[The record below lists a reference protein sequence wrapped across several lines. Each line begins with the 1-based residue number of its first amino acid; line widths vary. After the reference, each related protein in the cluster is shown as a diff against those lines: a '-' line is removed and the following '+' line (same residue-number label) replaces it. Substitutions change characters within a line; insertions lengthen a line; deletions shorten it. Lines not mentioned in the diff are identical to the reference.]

1 MFLHHAFR
9 ALALPVFIVHLR
21 RPLCSLWSK
30 LQLQQMAWT
39 PWISRWSWSADGEAE
54 KKTTTVV
61 FCQSRFRIR
70 ILLSLFFF
78 CHDLWRC
85 VSVSI
90 NFQATFGSSQ
100 ALRQL
105 PGLNSAGKRSASSV
119 SICAADVL
127 INISCCLLDL
137 SSELHNSRR
146 GPSTLSL
153 PRCTELKSLDL
164 KTSSSIQIRKCEN
177 VWVQIVAMFL
187 SQTVTVLGLPSLR
200 QELKELEEQREQR
213 RPEVEVNTGP
223 GWGEMLNS
231 EWLGFWFEFTST
243 DLITQKTFNNFVV
256 KRTGCVKDSMSPTLQ
271 DLETQ
276 TQILH
281 EDAQLRKVWI
291 PRCASLEVW
300 EMNAIGDTKSS
311 TTKSWWGTSVNYQ
324 WRCQFPIRL
333 VLGMSSFWEMLRVKK
348 GQTRVCPVCSNVS
361 YCLPQ
366 LGFRCWHLCDKIN
379 TKNRPSRLQ
388 MKNLSCIGSRDDWW

>member
-1 MFLHHAFR
+1 MHF
-9 ALALPVFIVHLR
+9 VHWHCQ
-21 RPLCSLWSK
+21 CSLFISAG
-30 LQLQQMAWT
+30 LCAAYEASCSC
-39 PWISRWSWSADGEAE
+39 SRWPGHHGYQGEAGVLMVKRK

-137 SSELHNSRR
+137 SSELHNSRS

-223 GWGEMLNS
+223 G
-231 EWLGFWFEFTST
+231 
-243 DLITQKTFNNFVV
+243 
-256 KRTGCVKDSMSPTLQ
+256 
-271 DLETQ
+271 
-276 TQILH
+276 
-281 EDAQLRKVWI
+281 
-291 PRCASLEVW
+291 
-300 EMNAIGDTKSS
+300 
-311 TTKSWWGTSVNYQ
+311 
-324 WRCQFPIRL
+324 
-333 VLGMSSFWEMLRVKK
+333 
-348 GQTRVCPVCSNVS
+348 
-361 YCLPQ
+361 
-366 LGFRCWHLCDKIN
+366 
-379 TKNRPSRLQ
+379 
-388 MKNLSCIGSRDDWW
+388 